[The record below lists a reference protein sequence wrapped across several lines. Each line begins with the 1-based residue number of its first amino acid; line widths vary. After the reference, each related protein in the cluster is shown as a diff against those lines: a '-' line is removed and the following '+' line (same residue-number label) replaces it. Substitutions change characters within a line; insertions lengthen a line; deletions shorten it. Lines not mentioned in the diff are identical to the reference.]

1 VIRYEEFILVLA
13 IAGLVWFW
21 VDTLRARERAVQL
34 CRDLCRRRHLQLLD
48 ETVALHRL
56 SVGRDHNGR
65 VRLRRNYRF
74 EFTRDGSVRD
84 RGTVVMLGALMESID
99 LPEDGGR
106 LFEHGEF

>member
-1 VIRYEEFILVLA
+1 MIRFDEIVLVLLLGA
-13 IAGLVWFW
+13 LVWFW

-48 ETVALHRL
+48 ETVSLHRL
-56 SVGRDHNGR
+56 GLGRDHNGR
-65 VRLRRNYRF
+65 ARLRRHYRF

-84 RGTVVMLGALMESID
+84 QGTVVMLGALMESID

-106 LFEHGEF
+106 LYEHGEF